1 MNLFELKELLRL
13 QGAQIAFCGSFSH
26 GIIEELGLA
35 VRKYLENG
43 SVQKSALMDV
53 FSVYVEAAQNVR
65 NYTVR
70 RLSAGADPQL
80 APSSILVIAR
90 KGDRF
95 EVRVGNAVLAEDA
108 APLVDRVDR
117 LASLDKA
124 GLKAL
129 YKEQL
134 RRERPAGETGAGLG
148 LIDMARRSSAPLQCE
163 LTPLPDGHAY
173 FSLRVVI

>member
-1 MNLFELKELLRL
+1 MNLFDLKELLRL
-13 QGAQIAFCGSFSH
+13 EGAQIAFCGSFSH

-35 VRKYLENG
+35 VRKYLENDA
-43 SVQKSALMDV
+43 VRKSALMDV

-65 NYTVR
+65 NYTAQK
-70 RLSAGADPQL
+70 LGAGADPLL

-90 KGDRF
+90 KGERF
-95 EVRVGNAVLAEDA
+95 EVQAGNAVLAGDA
-108 APLVDRVDR
+108 APLVDRVER
-117 LASLDKA
+117 LSSLDKP

-134 RRERPAGETGAGLG
+134 RRERPAGSTGAGLG
-148 LIDMARRSSAPLQCE
+148 LIDMSRRASEPLKCE
-163 LTPLPDGHAY
+163 LTPLPDGHSY